1 MMVPPPHFKG
11 WKITTVGDDI
21 AWMKP
26 GADGRLYAIN
36 PEAGYFGVAPG
47 TNAKS
52 NPNAMELV
60 SCDTIFTNVALL
72 PDGDV
77 WWEGKTDQPPASA
90 IDWRG
95 QPWTP
100 DSKEKAAHANSRFCS
115 PMINNPALDP
125 AVNDPQGVPVS
136 AIIFGGRRATTTPLV
151 YQAFNWIH
159 GVYVGATIGS
169 EMTAAATWSDKETGR
184 QGDKGTVAQSP
195 SPQVP
200 LSSPPP
206 APVRRDP
213 MAMLPFCGYNMG
225 DYFRHWL
232 TMRKSLHV
240 VPRIFHVNW
249 FRKDEQGEFLWPGFR
264 ENMRVLKW
272 IVDRCHGR
280 ADANET
286 PLGWVPG
293 AKSFDLEGMPDDAPA
308 RLAKAQTID
317 LDEWR
322 RELLS
327 QDELFMKIYAH
338 LPKEMV
344 FQREL
349 LVSRL

>member
-1 MMVPPPHFKG
+1 
-11 WKITTVGDDI
+11 
-21 AWMKP
+21 
-26 GADGRLYAIN
+26 
-36 PEAGYFGVAPG
+36 
-47 TNAKS
+47 
-52 NPNAMELV
+52 
-60 SCDTIFTNVALL
+60 
-72 PDGDV
+72 
-77 WWEGKTDQPPASA
+77 
-90 IDWRG
+90 
-95 QPWTP
+95 
-100 DSKEKAAHANSRFCS
+100 
-115 PMINNPALDP
+115 
-125 AVNDPQGVPVS
+125 
-136 AIIFGGRRATTTPLV
+136 
-151 YQAFNWIH
+151 
-159 GVYVGATIGS
+159 
-169 EMTAAATWSDKETGR
+169 
-184 QGDKGTVAQSP
+184 
-195 SPQVP
+195 
-200 LSSPPP
+200 
-206 APVRRDP
+206 

-232 TMRKSLHV
+232 SMRKRIEF

-249 FRKDEQGEFLWPGFR
+249 FRKDEQGEYLWPGYS

-293 AKSFDLEGMPDDAPA
+293 PNSFDLEGMPSFTPE

-327 QDELFMKIYAH
+327 QDELFIRIYPH

-349 LVSRL
+349 LVARL